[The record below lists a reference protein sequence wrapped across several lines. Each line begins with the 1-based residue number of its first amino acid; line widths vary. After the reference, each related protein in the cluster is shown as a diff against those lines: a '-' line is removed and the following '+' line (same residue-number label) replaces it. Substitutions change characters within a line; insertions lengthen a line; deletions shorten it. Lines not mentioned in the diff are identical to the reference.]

1 MKNSIYLVGILLS
14 CYFTSCRSSYQ
25 VLNKGIAGNNSSD
38 LLARVDKDVI
48 ANKPDLVILMVGS
61 NDMIN
66 SKKFIRVND
75 YLSNLDSIVNLIK
88 AGRPKV
94 KLVVSSIL
102 PVEESYLFQRHDPK
116 NFPDKPNVKIK
127 QLNNAIEQF
136 AKERNLIFI
145 PLYDEFVRYGTD
157 YTSPESLLV
166 NSKNSSVDDGVH
178 PTANGYKIIGDYFY
192 QKLKENKL
200 LRRNM
205 VIVCFGDS
213 ITYGAFMPGRGTSE
227 GDTYP
232 AVLLRNLKKGK
243 SVN

>member
-1 MKNSIYLVGILLS
+1 ML
-14 CYFTSCRSSYQ
+14 CFFTSCRSSYQ

-38 LLARVDKDVI
+38 LLARVDKDVV
-48 ANKPDLVILMVGS
+48 ANNPDLVILMVGS

-66 SKKFIRVND
+66 SKKFISIND

-102 PVEESYLFQRHDPK
+102 PVEESYLFQRHDPEK
-116 NFPDKPNVKIK
+116 FPVKPNTKIS
-127 QLNNAIEQF
+127 QLNSAIEQF
-136 AKERNLIFI
+136 AKKENLIFI
-145 PLYDEFVRYGTD
+145 PLYDEFVKYGTN
-157 YTSPESLLV
+157 YTSQESLLV
-166 NSKNSSVDDGVH
+166 NSKNNTVDDGVH

-192 QKLKENKL
+192 RQLKEKKL

-205 VIVCFGDS
+205 LIVCFGDS
-213 ITYGAFMPGRGTSE
+213 ITYGAFMLGRGTSE

-232 AVLLRNLKKGK
+232 AVLLRNLNQSKK
-243 SVN
+243 VN